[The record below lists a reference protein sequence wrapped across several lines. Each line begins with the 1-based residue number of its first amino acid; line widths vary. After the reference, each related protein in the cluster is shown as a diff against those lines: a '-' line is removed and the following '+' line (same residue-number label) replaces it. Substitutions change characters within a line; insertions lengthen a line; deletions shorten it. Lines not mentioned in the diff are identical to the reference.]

1 MCCFREKPAGKTVN
15 KERTMQKQIA
25 ILALAA
31 LFSSAVAMRA
41 QEKKDYLSD
50 TEADKIREATTPSA
64 KMVLFVSFADDRIAK
79 LKYSLAHPTTDR
91 RRAEQLNALINSYTG
106 CIDDAADVIDVAH
119 ERQQDIRAGLKALTT
134 KAKEHL
140 AYLQELQKTG
150 AEVDTYK
157 ETLDDAVEA
166 TQDALDDAQKAEK
179 EISAPVRRKQ

>member
-1 MCCFREKPAGKTVN
+1 MANEGQAMRKL
-15 KERTMQKQIA
+15 IA
-25 ILALAA
+25 ILAVAA
-31 LFSSAVAMRA
+31 MFSSAVAVRV

-64 KMVLFVSFADDRIAK
+64 KMVLFMTFADDRIAK

-106 CIDDAADVIDVAH
+106 CIDDAADLIDVARQ
-119 ERQQDIRAGLKALTT
+119 RQQDIRAGLKALST

-150 AEVDTYK
+150 VEVDSYK
-157 ETLDDAVEA
+157 ENLDDAIEA
-166 TQDALDDAQKAEK
+166 TQDALNDAEKAGK

>member
-1 MCCFREKPAGKTVN
+1 MRV
-15 KERTMQKQIA
+15 RVA

-31 LFSSAVAMRA
+31 LIATTVAMRA

-64 KMVLFVSFADDRIAK
+64 KMILFVTFADDRIAK

-91 RRAEQLNALINSYTG
+91 RRAEQLNALINAYTG
-106 CIDDAADVIDVAH
+106 CIDDAADLIDVARQ
-119 ERQQDIRAGLKALTT
+119 RQQDIRAGLKLLTAR
-134 KAKEHL
+134 AKEDL
-140 AYLQELQKTG
+140 AYLQELQKSG
-150 AEVDTYK
+150 AEVDSYK

-166 TQDALDDAQKAEK
+166 TQDALADAEKAEK

>member
-1 MCCFREKPAGKTVN
+1 M
-15 KERTMQKQIA
+15 RTGVA

-31 LFSSAVAMRA
+31 LVSSAVPARA

-50 TEADKIREATTPSA
+50 TEADKIREATSPSA
-64 KMVLFVSFADDRIAK
+64 KMVLFVTFADDRIAK

-91 RRAEQLNALINSYTG
+91 RRAEQLNALVNAYTG
-106 CIDDAADVIDVAH
+106 CIDDAADVIAVAR
-119 ERQQDIRAGLKALTT
+119 ERQQDIRIGLKALTT
-134 KAKEHL
+134 RAKEHL
-140 AYLQELQKTG
+140 AYLQELQKSG

-166 TQDALDDAQKAEK
+166 TQDALTDAEKAEK